1 MIFLI
6 VYGIFLKYI
15 IISLVLSWRS
25 KRFVVFLNRFVLRD
39 IEKFVFNIF
48 FLSIKVV
55 YVWML
60 VLFLYFV

>member
-25 KRFVVFLNRFVLRD
+25 KSFVVFLNRFVLRD

-48 FLSIKVV
+48 SLSIKVV

>member
-25 KRFVVFLNRFVLRD
+25 KSFVVFLNRFVLRD